1 MAKLNG
7 TVTVNASEVEDEKCD
22 TALLGKHNY
31 TLPSFR
37 YTNIFIT
44 IVIIDGMISCL
55 LWLTGGHSKYF
66 VDNIVDFHFKE
77 SVFDLALLTAL
88 KTVVIV
94 TVLPILENKAYE
106 QIDSPYNNGLRT
118 QCIILHSVLKLTFL
132 GSLAFSVVKGGLVL
146 NCILNDEQYEKMHVT
161 YNVLVIS
168 SVSFSVLESL
178 LSLFSGHAMRRLK
191 IVRILHRFN
200 DKGQEVDKEG
210 KPIKKQV
217 DIKRLVML
225 AKPEWGILLGGSLG
239 LLISSGAQTA
249 APLFFGAVVD
259 AAQKSMDELTN
270 TVLILVLIYVAYAI
284 FAVIRSWLF
293 TLAGQRL
300 VARLRKHLFHHIIQ
314 QEVAFFDTN
323 RTGELCNRLASDTQ
337 VVQNA
342 ATVNVSMLVRY
353 TLQMLGSLVLMFY
366 LNAALTGVLLA
377 VVPIVSIISVQ
388 YGKFVKNMRQKFQDR
403 LADAGTLAEEN
414 ISSLRTV
421 RSFAGETKASS
432 LYGAEVDKSYE
443 VGKKL
448 AVAYGAFEGLVG
460 ILAYGSIAMVLW
472 YGGKLVYDNTHG
484 EHTGLTPGVLTSF
497 LLYTLQVA
505 MAFAL
510 MSALYGDFM
519 QAVGASIRIF
529 DLLDRIP
536 DVPTENGEVLYE
548 MSGRVE
554 FQNVFFTYPSRP
566 DTQVLKGISFSVEPG
581 EMVALVGP
589 SGGGKSTIVN
599 LIERFYD
606 PDSGNI
612 LLGDVELKTL
622 DPQWFR
628 KKVSMVSQEPTLFAS
643 SIKDNIAYGCNA
655 TDHEI
660 EEVAKQANAHEF
672 ICTFEEGYNTLVG
685 ERGVRLSG
693 GQKQR
698 IAIARALIMNPVLLL
713 LDEATSALDAESEHL
728 VQEAIDRAMKGR
740 TVIVIAHRLS
750 TVRNASKVVVID
762 KGGIAEMGSHD
773 QLLARNGVY
782 KRLVLRQ
789 LTAGSLN
796 KPLECEE
803 EQDNS
808 S

>member
-1 MAKLNG
+1 MAKING
-7 TVTVNASEVEDEKCD
+7 TVNASEVEANNDEGDD
-22 TALLGKHNY
+22 TVTRKHRY
-31 TLPSFR
+31 SLPAFR

-44 IVIIDGMISCL
+44 LMIIDGVLSCI

-66 VDNIVDFHFKE
+66 VDNITNFHFKE
-77 SVFDLALLTAL
+77 SVFDLALLAGF
-88 KTVVIV
+88 KTVIVVIF
-94 TVLPILENKAYE
+94 LPLLENKSYE
-106 QIDSPYNNGLRT
+106 QIDNPYNRSLET
-118 QCIILHSVLKLTFL
+118 KCVIIDTFLKVLFL
-132 GSLAFSVVKGGLVL
+132 GSLAFTITKGGIILH
-146 NCILNDEQYEKMHVT
+146 CILNDDNCVTMHVT
-161 YNVLVIS
+161 YNALVIS
-168 SVSFSVLESL
+168 SVSFSLLEFL
-178 LSLFSGHAMRRLK
+178 LSLFSGRSMRRLK

-200 DKGQEVDKEG
+200 DKGQEIDKEG
-210 KPIKKQV
+210 KPIKKKV
-217 DIKRLVML
+217 DIKRLVKL
-225 AKPEWGILLGGSLG
+225 AKPEWGILAGGSCG
-239 LLISSGAQTA
+239 LLVSSAAQTA

-259 AAQKSMDELTN
+259 AAQKSMDELTS
-270 TVLILVLIYVAYAI
+270 TVLTLLVIYIVYAI
-284 FAVIRSWLF
+284 FAVIRAWLF

-300 VARLRKHLFHHIIQ
+300 VARLRKHLFNHIIQ
-314 QEVAFFDTN
+314 QDVAFFDTN

-353 TLQMLGSLVLMFY
+353 TLQMVGSLVLMFY

-377 VVPIVSIISVQ
+377 VVPIVSIVAVQ
-388 YGKFVKNMRQKFQDR
+388 YGKFVKKMRQKFQDR

-414 ISSLRTV
+414 ISSIRTV
-421 RSFAGETKASS
+421 RSFAGENKASS
-432 LYGAEVDKSYE
+432 LYGDEIQKSYE

-460 ILAYGSIAMVLW
+460 LLAYGAIAMVLW

-484 EHTGLTPGVLTSF
+484 ENTGLTPGVLTSF

-536 DVPTENGEVLYE
+536 DVPTENGDVLYQLD
-548 MSGRVE
+548 GRVE
-554 FQNVFFTYPSRP
+554 FQHVYFNYPSRP
-566 DTQVLKGISFSVEPG
+566 ETKVLKDITFTVEPG

-606 PDSGNI
+606 PDSGKI
-612 LLGDVELKTL
+612 LLGDVDLKTL

-628 KKVSMVSQEPTLFAS
+628 KKIAMVGQEPTLFAS
-643 SIKDNIAYGCNA
+643 SIKDNIAYGCSA
-655 TDHEI
+655 TDYQI
-660 EEVAKQANAHEF
+660 EEVAKEANAHEF
-672 ICTFEEGYNTLVG
+672 ISTFEEGYNTLVG

-728 VQEAIDRAMKGR
+728 VQEAVDRAMKGR

-750 TVRNASKVVVID
+750 TVRNATKVVVID
-762 KGGIAEMGSHD
+762 KGEIAEMGTHD
-773 QLLARNGVY
+773 DLIAKNGVY

-789 LTAGSLN
+789 LTAGSFHESLD
-796 KPLECEE
+796 K
-803 EQDNS
+803 DNNQE
-808 S
+808 

>member
-1 MAKLNG
+1 MAKVNG
-7 TVTVNASEVEDEKCD
+7 TVNSVSEMEENDEDK
-22 TALLGKHNY
+22 ALLGKHRY
-31 TLPSFR
+31 TLPVLR
-37 YTNIFIT
+37 YTNVFISL
-44 IVIIDGMISCL
+44 VIIDGILSCIM
-55 LWLTGGHSKYF
+55 WLTGGHTKYF
-66 VDNIVDFHFKE
+66 VDNITDFHFTE
-77 SVFDLALLTAL
+77 SVFDLALLVGL
-88 KTVVIV
+88 KTVIIV
-94 TVLPILENKAYE
+94 TVLPILENKSYE
-106 QIDSPYNNGLRT
+106 QIHSPYDRSLHTLCFGLKT
-118 QCIILHSVLKLTFL
+118 ALKLFFL
-132 GSLAFSVVKGGLVL
+132 VSLIFTLVKGGMIL
-146 NCILNDEQYEKMHVT
+146 NCILNDGHYVTMHVT

-168 SVSFSVLESL
+168 SVSFSVLEFI
-178 LSLFSGHAMRRLK
+178 LSLFSDRAMRRLK
-191 IVRILHRFN
+191 IVRILHRYN
-200 DKGQEVDKEG
+200 DKGQEIDKEG
-210 KPIKKQV
+210 KPVKKKV
-217 DIKRLVML
+217 DIKRLVLL

-239 LLISSGAQTA
+239 LLVSSGAQTA

-270 TVLILVLIYVAYAI
+270 TVVVLVLIYVLYAI
-284 FAVIRSWLF
+284 FAVIRAWLF

-300 VARLRKHLFHHIIQ
+300 VARLRKHLFDHIIQ
-314 QEVAFFDTN
+314 QDVAFFDTN

-353 TLQMLGSLVLMFY
+353 TLQMVGSLILMFY

-377 VVPIVSIISVQ
+377 VVPVVSIVAVQ

-414 ISSLRTV
+414 ISSIRTV
-421 RSFAGETKASS
+421 RSFAGESKAYS
-432 LYGAEVDKSYE
+432 LYSEEVEKSYK

-448 AVAYGAFEGLVG
+448 AVAYGAFEGIVG
-460 ILAYGSIAMVLW
+460 ILAYGAIAMVLW

-529 DLLDRIP
+529 DLLDRVP
-536 DVPTENGEVLYE
+536 DVPTENGEVLYH
-548 MSGRVE
+548 MNGRVE
-554 FQNVFFTYPSRP
+554 FQNVYFTYPSRP
-566 DTQVLKGISFSVEPG
+566 ETKVLKGITFSVEPG

-606 PDSGNI
+606 PDSGRI
-612 LLGDVELKTL
+612 LLGDVDLKTL

-643 SIKDNIAYGCNA
+643 SIKENIAYGCTA
-655 TDHEI
+655 TDQEI
-660 EEVAKQANAHEF
+660 ETVAKQANAHEF
-672 ICTFEEGYNTLVG
+672 ISTFEDGYNTLVG

-698 IAIARALIMNPVLLL
+698 IAIARALIMDPVLLL

-728 VQEAIDRAMKGR
+728 VQEAVDRAMKGR

-762 KGGIAEMGSHD
+762 KGEISEMGTHD
-773 QLLARNGVY
+773 ELLAKNGVY

-789 LTAGSLN
+789 LTAGSFNQALHG
-796 KPLECEE
+796 EE
-803 EQDNS
+803 EADS

>member
-1 MAKLNG
+1 MAKVNG
-7 TVTVNASEVEDEKCD
+7 TVNNAPEMEENEDK
-22 TALLGKHNY
+22 ALLGNHRY
-31 TLPSFR
+31 TLPVLR
-37 YTNIFIT
+37 YTNIFISL
-44 IVIIDGMISCL
+44 VIIDGIMSCIM
-55 LWLTGGHSKYF
+55 WLTGGHTKYF
-66 VDNIVDFHFKE
+66 VDNITDFHFTE
-77 SVFDLALLTAL
+77 SVFDLALLAGL
-88 KTVVIV
+88 KTAVIV
-94 TVLPILENKAYE
+94 TVLPILENKSYE
-106 QIDSPYNNGLRT
+106 QIHSPYDRSLQT
-118 QCIILHSVLKLTFL
+118 LCFILKTALKLLFL
-132 GSLAFSVVKGGLVL
+132 VSLIFSSVKGGMVL
-146 NCILNDEQYEKMHVT
+146 NCILNGEHYVTMHVT

-168 SVSFSVLESL
+168 SVSFSVLEFI
-178 LSLFSGHAMRRLK
+178 LSLFSDRAMRRLK

-200 DKGQEVDKEG
+200 DKGQEIDKEG
-210 KPIKKQV
+210 KPVKKKV
-217 DIKRLVML
+217 DIKRLLLL

-239 LLISSGAQTA
+239 LLVSSGAQTA

-259 AAQKSMDELTN
+259 AAQKSMGELTN
-270 TVLILVLIYVAYAI
+270 TVVILVLIYVLYAI
-284 FAVIRSWLF
+284 FAVIRAWLF

-300 VARLRKHLFHHIIQ
+300 VARLRKHLFDHIIQ
-314 QEVAFFDTN
+314 QDIAFFDTN

-353 TLQMLGSLVLMFY
+353 TLQMLGSLILMFY

-377 VVPIVSIISVQ
+377 VVPVVSIVAVQ

-414 ISSLRTV
+414 ISSIRTV
-421 RSFAGETKASS
+421 RSFAGESKASS
-432 LYGAEVDKSYE
+432 LYSEEVEKSYK

-448 AVAYGAFEGLVG
+448 AIAYGAFEGIVG
-460 ILAYGSIAMVLW
+460 ILAYGAIAMVLW

-529 DLLDRIP
+529 DLLDRVP
-536 DVPTENGEVLYE
+536 DVPTENGEVLYH
-548 MSGRVE
+548 MNGRVE
-554 FQNVFFTYPSRP
+554 FQNVYFTYPSRP
-566 DTQVLKGISFSVEPG
+566 ETKVLKGITFSVEPG

-606 PDSGNI
+606 PDSGRI
-612 LLGDVELKTL
+612 LLGDVDLKTL

-643 SIKDNIAYGCNA
+643 SIKDNIAYGCRA
-655 TDHEI
+655 TDQEV
-660 EEVAKQANAHEF
+660 EAVAKQANAHEF
-672 ICTFEEGYNTLVG
+672 ISTFEDGYNTLVG

-698 IAIARALIMNPVLLL
+698 IAIARALIMDPVLLL

-728 VQEAIDRAMKGR
+728 VQEAVDRAMKGR

-750 TVRNASKVVVID
+750 TVRNATKVVVID
-762 KGGIAEMGSHD
+762 KGEISEMGTHD
-773 QLLARNGVY
+773 ELLAKNGVY

-789 LTAGSLN
+789 LTAGSFNQSLHG
-796 KPLECEE
+796 EE
-803 EQDNS
+803 EETHDS